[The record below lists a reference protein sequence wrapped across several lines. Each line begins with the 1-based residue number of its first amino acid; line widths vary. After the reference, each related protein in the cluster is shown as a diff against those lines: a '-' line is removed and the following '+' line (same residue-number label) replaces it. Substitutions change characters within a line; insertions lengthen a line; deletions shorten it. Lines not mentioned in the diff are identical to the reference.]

1 MRLLLIRRGKSVL
14 KDADQ
19 RVSVI
24 KFKGREKKV
33 GEGVFV
39 LEKSGGNGVGS
50 GNSPLKRH
58 LQKFE
63 SAYSN
68 LGQFGSCMTATEKR
82 LNNNFTKALKKDKSS
97 NSWTYQRFFF
107 VCLQLEPGFQKN
119 GQAVPSCN
127 HGSTRIGERNYIPE
141 DCAKFWLGVFV
152 QRPLSA
158 RQRSGKH
165 R

>member
-24 KFKGREKKV
+24 KFKGKEKKV

-39 LEKSGGNGVGS
+39 LEKSGGNGVGN

-68 LGQFGSCMTATEKR
+68 LGQFGSCMTATKKR
-82 LNNNFTKALKKDKSS
+82 LNNNF
-97 NSWTYQRFFF
+97 
-107 VCLQLEPGFQKN
+107 
-119 GQAVPSCN
+119 
-127 HGSTRIGERNYIPE
+127 
-141 DCAKFWLGVFV
+141 
-152 QRPLSA
+152 
-158 RQRSGKH
+158 
-165 R
+165 

>member
-1 MRLLLIRRGKSVL
+1 MRLLFIRRGKSVL

-24 KFKGREKKV
+24 KFKGRGKKV

-39 LEKSGGNGVGS
+39 LEKSGGNGVGN

-68 LGQFGSCMTATEKR
+68 LGQFGSCMTATKKR
-82 LNNNFTKALKKDKSS
+82 LNNNYKKALKKTRAATVGHS
-97 NSWTYQRFFF
+97 RVFFF
-107 VCLQLEPGFQKN
+107 CLFIAGAWFPEEW
-119 GQAVPSCN
+119 PSCSELQSWV
-127 HGSTRIGERNYIPE
+127 HQDRGKELYPRGLREVLAWSIYPAATF
-141 DCAKFWLGVFV
+141 CAT
-152 QRPLSA
+152 A
-158 RQRSGKH
+158 
-165 R
+165 